1 MNKIVKLILI
11 FLVPAT
17 LYSHSLLLNV
27 FDNNDGTIT
36 VEGMFNTG
44 ESAAGAFVKLQALNS
59 GEILFE
65 KRLPDSNE
73 LTIKIP
79 KIKYQVLLDGGPG
92 HTVIKEGIPPKE
104 GFIKEEKKVKKNNNS
119 KRMNATISSS
129 KAVTIS
135 IAIAFI
141 LLFATIFISIRNT
154 NKLIK
159 ELQTKS
165 R

>member
-1 MNKIVKLILI
+1 MNKVIKLIMIL
-11 FLVPAT
+11 LLPAT

-44 ESAAGAFVKLQALNS
+44 ESAAGAFVKLKATNS
-59 GEILFE
+59 GEILYE

-79 KIKYQVLLDGGPG
+79 KVQYQVLLDGGPG
-92 HTVIKEGIPPKE
+92 HTVTKEGIPPKG
-104 GFIKEEKKVKKNNNS
+104 GFIKEEKKAKKKNNS
-119 KRMNATISSS
+119 KRTNTTISSS
-129 KAVTIS
+129 NAVTIS
-135 IAIAFI
+135 IVVAFI

-154 NKLIK
+154 NKLVK

>member
-1 MNKIVKLILI
+1 MNKVIKLIMIL
-11 FLVPAT
+11 LLPAT
-17 LYSHSLLLNV
+17 LYSHSLLLNI

-44 ESAAGAFVKLQALNS
+44 ESAAGAFVKLKATNS
-59 GEILFE
+59 GEILYE

-79 KIKYQVLLDGGPG
+79 KVQYQVFLDGGPG
-92 HTVIKEGIPPKE
+92 HTVIKEGIPPQG
-104 GFIKEEKKVKKNNNS
+104 GFIKEEKKAKKNNNS
-119 KRMNATISSS
+119 KRMNTTISSS

-135 IAIAFI
+135 IVVAFI

-154 NKLIK
+154 NKLVK